1 MNNPRYHHL
10 REQSWR
16 RKLTGAEAA
25 ELHRLLASDPDT
37 QAQWQTETAL
47 NAALDTLPNAPVPSN
62 FTARVLQEVD
72 RQNRGSARRG
82 KANWRGWLRLL
93 LPRAAVAAALVGLSV
108 VSVQQYQSAAKRAE
122 LARSV
127 AAVSDVQSLPGP
139 DILADFEVIRR
150 LSPATAADEELLALL
165 Q

>member
-16 RKLTGAEAA
+16 RKLTDAEAA
-25 ELHRLLASDPDT
+25 EVHRLLAADPDA
-37 QAQWQTETAL
+37 QAQWQTEAAL
-47 NAALDTLPNAPVPSN
+47 NAALDRLPNTPVPSN
-62 FTARVLQEVD
+62 FTARVLQEVE
-72 RQNRGSARRG
+72 RQHRRSARRG

-93 LPRAAVAAALVGLSV
+93 LPRTAVVAAIVGLSI
-108 VSVQQYQSAAKRAE
+108 VSVQQYRSAKRAE